1 MKLLLLCLLIL
12 VPSLLASEA
21 WDSFKKTYNKSY
33 ANPREEN
40 FRKLVFLERLKL
52 IEEQNRKFEQ
62 GLSSFSVA
70 INQFADL
77 TKGELTKPSRIQASE
92 TVEKK
97 PSSRT
102 SRTEDVPNS
111 IDWRDYGVITPIAD
125 QMFCESCW
133 AFAVVGTVEA
143 HMGIYHQQNVSLSQ
157 QNLVDCVDLNF
168 TCGQSLDRGMVEKTY
183 QYIIDNNGI
192 DTVES
197 YPYESYTVGTCRF
210 SSKNVGAT
218 IAGYVNIT
226 EGDEDELKTVVGTIG
241 PVTVVI
247 TTDYMWTSYRDG
259 VYYNEDCMNTSE
271 IFNHVVVIVGYGN
284 ENGEDYWL
292 VKNSW
297 GTWFGQEGYIKMARN
312 RDNNCGIASI
322 ARYPIM

>member
-1 MKLLLLCLLIL
+1 MKLFLLCFLIL
-12 VPSLLASEA
+12 IPAFLASEV

-33 ANPREEN
+33 ATLGEEN
-40 FRKLVFLERLKL
+40 FRKQIFLERLKI
-52 IEEQNRKFEQ
+52 IEEQNHKFER
-62 GLSSFSVA
+62 GLSSFSVT

-77 TKGELTKPSRIQASE
+77 TKEELFKTKPDGSQGGKVGSSARPSR
-92 TVEKK
+92 
-97 PSSRT
+97 PR
-102 SRTEDVPNS
+102 EDVPDS
-111 IDWRDYGVITPIAD
+111 IDWRDYGVITPVVD

-143 HMGIYHQQNVSLSQ
+143 HVGIYRQEDVRLSQ
-157 QNLVDCVDLNF
+157 QNLVDCVDINF
-168 TCGQSLDRGMVEKTY
+168 DCDQYLDIQMVDKTY
-183 QYIIDNNGI
+183 QYITDNNGI

-197 YPYESYTVGTCRF
+197 YPYESYNVGPCRF
-210 SSKNVGAT
+210 SSETIGAK
-218 IAGYVNIT
+218 IAGYVNVT
-226 EGDEDELKTVVGTIG
+226 EGDEEELKTVVGTIG

-247 TTDYMWTSYRDG
+247 TTDMMWGAYQNG
-259 VYYNEDCMNTSE
+259 VYYNEDCMNTTE
-271 IFNHVVVIVGYGN
+271 IFNHVVVVVGYGN
-284 ENGEDYWL
+284 ENGEDFWL